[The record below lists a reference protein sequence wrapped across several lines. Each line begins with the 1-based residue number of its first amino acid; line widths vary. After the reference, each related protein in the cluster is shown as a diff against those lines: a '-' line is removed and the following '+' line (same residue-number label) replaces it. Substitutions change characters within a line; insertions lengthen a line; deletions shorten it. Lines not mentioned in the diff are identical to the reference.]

1 MANATQ
7 NKELCEQIKM
17 YVFSAM
23 TFGPSLGEP
32 FLDPALDED
41 IRGGGLRHLGPE
53 PRLERGEPSQ
63 GHDDRGH
70 GSQFASI

>member
-1 MANATQ
+1 MN
-7 NKELCEQIKM
+7 
-17 YVFSAM
+17 VFSAM
-23 TFGPSLGEP
+23 TFGPSLSEP

-53 PRLERGEPSQ
+53 PRLERGESSQ

-70 GSQFASI
+70 G